1 MWIQTFIFNSSESIL
16 LLPRISSSTRVLK
29 IFPIYCYHA
38 VNNLGSLPECA
49 AKILTEY
56 NLKRRNK
63 SLLRHPSMTS
73 KTNQLDIDQTGHST

>member
-1 MWIQTFIFNSSESIL
+1 
-16 LLPRISSSTRVLK
+16 
-29 IFPIYCYHA
+29 